1 MISVAR
7 PCEECGA
14 PFGVPARAPGKRFC
28 SQTCQLRARDRA
40 RYADSQW
47 RDRDLERAREYYQD
61 VRGHRMKAERDALAA
76 QRPPKLCKSCSTRPT
91 LSTRHWYCVECGDA
105 ARRRRGNRPG
115 RPALSTTAA
124 GYGAEHRRARAAWAP
139 RVAAGHVV
147 CARCGLLIA
156 PGDPWDLGHDDADRS
171 KYAGPEHRRCN
182 RATAG
187 RRHQVAAASRV
198 W

>member
-1 MISVAR
+1 MTAACRLCDR
-7 PCEECGA
+7 PSL
-14 PFGVPARAPGKRFC
+14 PG
-28 SQTCQLRARDRA
+28 
-40 RYADSQW
+40 
-47 RDRDLERAREYYQD
+47 
-61 VRGHRMKAERDALAA
+61 
-76 QRPPKLCKSCSTRPT
+76 
-91 LSTRHWYCVECGDA
+91 RHWYCRLHTA
-105 ARRRRGNRPG
+105 LARRRRGNRPG
-115 RPALSTTAA
+115 RPVVSTTAA

-156 PGDPWDLGHDDADRS
+156 PGAPWDLGHDDADRS